1 MDLIISRENFLQWD
15 DFFQVSSYN
24 NLLWCQTEFLQIQE
38 HTDRKQNEF
47 FRAQSWSTLG
57 MAVWQ
62 FCATEE
68 SVKPAHG
75 NGTKGKLHWLF
86 LASAEV
92 WGGQGL
98 DLEKAGAGRGERR
111 PFLGTSGWG
120 VGLGPQLCHTDSS
133 ISSQPKA
140 AFGLR
145 GDLNLSR
152 PFGAVL
158 PYLGEGGSILSPAV
172 VQQQSWNMHWI
183 QHRLSQPSWSTVS

>member
-1 MDLIISRENFLQWD
+1 M
-15 DFFQVSSYN
+15 
-24 NLLWCQTEFLQIQE
+24 
-38 HTDRKQNEF
+38 
-47 FRAQSWSTLG
+47 
-57 MAVWQ
+57 
-62 FCATEE
+62 
-68 SVKPAHG
+68 
-75 NGTKGKLHWLF
+75 HWLF

-158 PYLGEGGSILSPAV
+158 PYLGEGEKHPLPCGSAAAALKHALNSAQAEPAFLVYRKLGLLCEFHNLKMHIIINVILLLKLIISPKKKGK
-172 VQQQSWNMHWI
+172 QNC
-183 QHRLSQPSWSTVS
+183 